1 MLPDLQA
8 LMANL
13 HTAVNSAKRVGKGK
27 TGSLNIGYGS
37 LTLMNSVFRAT
48 IKQFRE
54 SYPDVSLSLVELPTH
69 EQPRALADK
78 RIHAGFMHF
87 GPGRTLL
94 RKKRNA
100 GESSQD
106 DTVLDWINIQEGGL
120 GVVMPKEHRL
130 ARKKAVTLV
139 DLKEEQFVVVPQGS
153 ISPGYGPL
161 FALCQEVGYEPQIVQ
176 EVGTIASQLN
186 LISVGMGIG
195 LIATGRNFS
204 YPSDLVVLP
213 LNEVSYSTSF
223 VFAWVK
229 GENSPALD
237 RMIEI
242 IAALSK

>member
-1 MLPDLQA
+1 
-8 LMANL
+8 
-13 HTAVNSAKRVGKGK
+13 
-27 TGSLNIGYGS
+27 
-37 LTLMNSVFRAT
+37 MNSVFKAT

-94 RKKRNA
+94 RKKRNE

-120 GVVMPKEHRL
+120 GVVMLKDHRL

-139 DLKEEQFVVVPQGS
+139 DLKEERFIVVPQGS

-161 FALCQEVGYEPQIVQ
+161 FALCQEVGFEPQIVQ
-176 EVGTIASQLN
+176 EVGTISSQLN

-195 LIATGRNFS
+195 LISTGRNFS